1 MARNMNQYVT
11 SSWYK
16 AEDIEPGV
24 KIEEVVS
31 LVDET
36 TFEGDEYPTPYL
48 AFTTG
53 KKVTLNQTRLGV
65 MIRGFGPID
74 ENWLGKTILVS
85 RGEAPFGGKIVPA
98 VKIEAVVPERL
109 GSAPQK
115 PRLFSTNNFN
125 PPAAPPEKYDGPTSG
140 GTEGDLSDEIPF

>member
-109 GSAPQK
+109 
-115 PRLFSTNNFN
+115 
-125 PPAAPPEKYDGPTSG
+125 
-140 GTEGDLSDEIPF
+140 